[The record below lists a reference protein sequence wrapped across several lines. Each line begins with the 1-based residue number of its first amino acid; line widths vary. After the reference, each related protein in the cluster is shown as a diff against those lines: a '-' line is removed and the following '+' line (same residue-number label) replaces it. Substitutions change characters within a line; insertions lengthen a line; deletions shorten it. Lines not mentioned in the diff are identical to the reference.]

1 MRLPLPS
8 WTPLVLVALLA
19 AAWPVAGLASGGG
32 TPQPAWVHA
41 AEGDPVPHGD
51 PVNAAAG
58 DVASELAS
66 VGVTSV
72 GLETA
77 PWRGTERAT
86 DNPASTSSG
95 SKIKLV
101 YVYAA
106 DQPDRFAQYASLIQT
121 DAKAIAETVAATSG
135 GRKTLRY
142 DTGTDGGAGYVDIAS
157 VRLPAARAVYAS
169 MNAADRSAAV
179 RAAIA
184 PTVRVNGG
192 VAHYAVYADGL
203 YGNDWVA
210 GIAQM
215 YYDTSKSASNLNN
228 INGLWAFVW
237 GDGSATFSSSHRT
250 TLLHE
255 ITHTLGGVQPTA
267 PHGTGYGHCSDVK
280 DVMCYDDG
288 GLKPG
293 QSLVQ
298 SCATVQ
304 YDCNGEDYFNATPAA
319 GSYLATNWNV
329 YDSAFLCAPASC
341 VSGGPVN
348 VAPEG
353 PIDESGGTT
362 TLPTAPGSD
371 ASKTPTTPPA
381 DDGAP
386 KRRKPRSRADRAVDA
401 LLAAGRRA
409 LTRGVPS
416 RLNLSFSSPA
426 TGRLRVSLSVGAKR
440 AASVSRRVRSG
451 RTRVV
456 LRVDRRAR
464 RSYARGAKA
473 SLAVSF
479 APTRGR
485 SASAHAAVSSR
496 RR

>member
-1 MRLPLPS
+1 MRRSLPA
-8 WTPLVLVALLA
+8 WTPFLLIAVLL
-19 AAWPVAGLASGGG
+19 AAWPVVSLASSGPAQ
-32 TPQPAWVHA
+32 PQWVHA
-41 AEGDPVPHGD
+41 AEGDPVPTGD

-58 DVASELAS
+58 DVATELADA
-66 VGVTSV
+66 GVSSV

-77 PWRGTERAT
+77 PWRGTERTT

-135 GRKTLRY
+135 GRKTLRF

-157 VRLPAARAVYAS
+157 VRLPQARAVYAS
-169 MNAADRSAAV
+169 MNAASRSAAV
-179 RAAIA
+179 RDAVAS
-184 PTVRVNGG
+184 TVRVGG
-192 VAHYAVYADGL
+192 SVAHYAVYADGL

-215 YYDTSKSASNLNN
+215 YYDPSKSAANLNN
-228 INGLWAFVW
+228 RDGLWAFVW

-267 PHGTGYGHCSDVK
+267 PNGTTNGHCSDLK

-293 QSLVQ
+293 QTLVQ
-298 SCATVQ
+298 SCTTVQ
-304 YDCNGEDYFNATPAA
+304 YDCDGEDYFNATPAA
-319 GSYLATNWNV
+319 GSYLAANWNV

-353 PIDESGGTT
+353 PIDESGNSTTVPTPPSAGT
-362 TLPTAPGSD
+362 PTA
-371 ASKTPTTPPA
+371 TPPPA
-381 DDGAP
+381 ASGTGT
-386 KRRKPRSRADRAVDA
+386 RRKKARTRADRAVDA
-401 LLAAGRRA
+401 MLAAGRRA
-409 LTRGVPS
+409 LRRGVPS
-416 RLNLSFSSPA
+416 RLKLPFTSPA
-426 TGRLRVSLSVGAKR
+426 TGRLRVHLKVGSKR
-440 AASVSRRVRSG
+440 AGSVSKRLRAG

-464 RSYARGAKA
+464 RSFTRGAKA
-473 SLAVSF
+473 SLSVSF

>member
-1 MRLPLPS
+1 MRRSLPA
-8 WTPLVLVALLA
+8 WTPLVLIALLL
-19 AAWPVAGLASGGG
+19 AAWPVASLASGGPAQ
-32 TPQPAWVHA
+32 PQWVHA
-41 AEGDPVPHGD
+41 AEGDPVPNGD

-58 DVASELAS
+58 DVAAELADA
-66 VGVTSV
+66 GVSSV

-106 DQPDRFAQYASLIQT
+106 DQPDRFMQYASLIQT

-135 GRKTLRY
+135 GRKTLRF
-142 DTGTDGGAGYVDIAS
+142 DTGTDGGAGYVDVAS
-157 VRLPAARAVYAS
+157 ARLPQALAVYQS
-169 MNAADRSAAV
+169 MNAASRSAAV
-179 RAAIA
+179 RDAVAS
-184 PTVRVNGG
+184 TVRVANGT
-192 VAHYAVYADGL
+192 AHYAVYADGL

-215 YYDTSKSASNLNN
+215 YFDASKSAANLNN
-228 INGLWAFVW
+228 RDGLWAFVW
-237 GDGSATFSSSHRT
+237 GDGSATFSTSHRT

-267 PHGTGYGHCSDVK
+267 PHGTANGHCSDLK

-293 QSLVQ
+293 QTLVQ
-298 SCATVQ
+298 SCTTVQ
-304 YDCNGEDYFNATPAA
+304 YDCNGEDYFNAAPAA
-319 GSYLATNWNV
+319 GSYLAANWNV

-348 VAPEG
+348 IAPEG
-353 PIDESGGTT
+353 PIDETGQPPAQQAPPSTGTIA
-362 TLPTAPGSD
+362 TAPPAGSGSGTRTKK
-371 ASKTPTTPPA
+371 A
-381 DDGAP
+381 
-386 KRRKPRSRADRAVDA
+386 RSRADRAVDA
-401 LLAAGRRA
+401 MLAAGRRA
-409 LTRGVPS
+409 LRRGVPA
-416 RLNLSFSSPA
+416 RLKLPFTSPA
-426 TGRLRVSLSVGAKR
+426 NGRLRVHLAVGSKR
-440 AASVSRRVRSG
+440 AGSVSKRLHAG

-464 RSYARGAKA
+464 RSFARGAKA
-473 SLAVSF
+473 SLSVSF
-479 APTRGR
+479 APSSGR

>member
-1 MRLPLPS
+1 MRRSLPA
-8 WTPLVLVALLA
+8 WTPFLLIALLL
-19 AAWPVAGLASGGG
+19 AAWPVASLASGG
-32 TPQPAWVHA
+32 TAQPAWVHA
-41 AEGDPVPHGD
+41 AEGDPVPTGD

-58 DVASELAS
+58 EVAAELAEA
-66 VGVTSV
+66 GVSSV

-77 PWRGTERAT
+77 PWRGTERAN

-95 SKIKLV
+95 SRIKLL

-135 GRKTLRY
+135 GRKTLRF

-157 VRLPAARAVYAS
+157 VRLPQALAVYKSMDAAS
-169 MNAADRSAAV
+169 RSAAV
-179 RAAIA
+179 RDAVA
-184 PTVRVNGG
+184 PTVRVAGG

-215 YYDTSKSASNLNN
+215 YYDASKSASNLNN
-228 INGLWAFVW
+228 RDGLWAFVW
-237 GDGSATFSSSHRT
+237 GDGGATFSSSHRT

-267 PHGTGYGHCSDVK
+267 PHGTNNGHCSDLK

-293 QSLVQ
+293 QALVQ
-298 SCATVQ
+298 SCTTVQ
-304 YDCNGEDYFNATPAA
+304 YDCNGEDYFNAAPAA
-319 GSYLATNWNV
+319 GSYLAANWNV

-348 VAPEG
+348 IAPEA
-353 PIDESGGTT
+353 PIDESGAAPAQPAPPSAGTT
-362 TLPTAPGSD
+362 TTTAPPVSGGS
-371 ASKTPTTPPA
+371 T
-381 DDGAP
+381 
-386 KRRKPRSRADRAVDA
+386 RRKKARTRADRAVDA

-409 LTRGVPS
+409 LRRGVPA
-416 RLNLSFSSPA
+416 RLSLPFASPA
-426 TGRLRVSLSVGAKR
+426 TGRLRVRLSVGSKR
-440 AASVSRRVRSG
+440 AASVSKRTRAG
-451 RTRVV
+451 RTRIV
-456 LRVDRRAR
+456 LRVDRRTR
-464 RSYARGAKA
+464 HSFTRGAKA
-473 SLAVSF
+473 SLSVSF

-485 SASAHAAVSSR
+485 GASAHAAVSSR